1 LERWFTRR
9 RKELSMRH
17 VRDSAAIGKRLL
29 CALLA
34 LGLMFGTASGAR
46 AGTASGQN
54 VPDLT
59 GDWSLTSGGTPG
71 VIHIHATNS
80 PGAFPTLTNWFISG
94 AACPYG
100 DKPKRSRLFD
110 RIIFQNKDT
119 FSGDMEVCTRSQV
132 LVEKCGVT
140 SLFTVHYETT
150 SISKTTIVGTLTAEW
165 FDGVPGEE
173 CKFQR
178 NASKDTKAPFTL
190 TRADSNPCPDTDAI
204 KAYSKDS
211 NRAVGVIQTAIG
223 SGKIQNAQVI
233 QGLSSTQ
240 SALNKISN
248 VLGTLS
254 AAGDDC
260 DKIHSVL
267 SQIEQFQ
274 SAIDQINNAGCDS
287 MAEAGGFDNLFRTAG
302 QLGGSLGSV
311 PGLGPV
317 FTLLAS
323 DQNFFQ
329 AVEGNLNPE
338 QRWAD
343 QFQYV
348 DGYIPNC
355 PH

>member
-1 LERWFTRR
+1 MYR
-9 RKELSMRH
+9 
-17 VRDSAAIGKRLL
+17 
-29 CALLA
+29 ALLA
-34 LGLMFGTASGAR
+34 LGVAFSLLCGGAR
-46 AGTASGQN
+46 AGTSSGSPG

-59 GDWSLTSGGTPG
+59 GDWSLTSGGEPG

-80 PGAFPTLTNWFISG
+80 SGGFPTLSNYFISG

-100 DKPKRSRLFD
+100 DKRSQLFD
-110 RIIFQNKDT
+110 SIAFQNSNT
-119 FSGDMEVCTRSQV
+119 FSGQMEVCTHAKV
-132 LVEKCGVT
+132 LVEKCRL
-140 SLFTVHYETT
+140 SSKFTVHYTTT
-150 SISKTTIVGTLTAEW
+150 SISKTSIVGTLTAEW
-165 FDGVPGEE
+165 YDAVKGDE
-173 CKFQR
+173 CKFSR
-178 NASKDTKAPFTL
+178 NASKDSQKPFTL
-190 TRADSNPCPDTDAI
+190 SRADFNPCPDVDTI
-204 KAYSKDS
+204 KAYGNDS

-223 SGKIQNAQVI
+223 SGRISDPQVLAGLAQT
-233 QGLSSTQ
+233 QAGLNS
-240 SALNKISN
+240 ISR

-260 DKIHSVL
+260 DKIHNVIGQL
-267 SQIEQFQ
+267 EQFQ

-302 QLGGSLGSV
+302 QLGGTFSQV

-317 FTLLAS
+317 FTLLS
-323 DQNFFQ
+323 NDQNFFA
-329 AVEGNLNPE
+329 AVSGNLNPE

>member
-1 LERWFTRR
+1 M
-9 RKELSMRH
+9 RKMY
-17 VRDSAAIGKRLL
+17 DSGAVGRRLL
-29 CALLA
+29 SALVA
-34 LGLMFGTASGAR
+34 LGLMFGTSAGTL
-46 AGTASGQN
+46 AGTAPGQS

-59 GDWSLTSGGTPG
+59 GDWNLTSGGTPG
-71 VIHIHATNS
+71 VIHIHAGNS
-80 PGAFPTLTNWFISG
+80 AGAFPTLTNWFVSG

-100 DKPKRSRLFD
+100 TPPGKRNRLFD
-110 RIIFQNKDT
+110 SITFQNKDA
-119 FSGDMEVCTRSQV
+119 FSGDMEVCTRNQV
-132 LVEKCGVT
+132 LVEKCHVT
-140 SLFTVHYETT
+140 SLFTVHYEAT
-150 SISKTTIVGTLTAEW
+150 SISKTSIAGTLTAEW
-165 FDGVPGEE
+165 FDGVPGDE
-173 CKFQR
+173 CKFRR

-211 NRAVGVIQTAIG
+211 NTAVGVIQTAIG

-233 QGLSSTQ
+233 QGLTSTQ
-240 SALNKISN
+240 TALNTISR

-302 QLGGSLGSV
+302 QLGGSLSSV

-317 FTLLAS
+317 FTLLS
-323 DQNFFQ
+323 NDENFFQ

>member
-1 LERWFTRR
+1 
-9 RKELSMRH
+9 MRH
-17 VRDSAAIGKRLL
+17 MHNPAAIGKRIMS
-29 CALLA
+29 ALVA
-34 LGLMFGTASGAR
+34 LGLMFGTRSGAH
-46 AGTASGQN
+46 AGTAPGQS

-59 GDWSLTSGGTPG
+59 GDWKLTAGGTPG
-71 VIHIHATNS
+71 TIHIHAVKSTS
-80 PGAFPTLTNWFISG
+80 GFPTLTNWFVSG

-100 DKPKRSRLFD
+100 TPPGVRNRLFD
-110 RIIFQNKDT
+110 TITFQNKDT
-119 FSGDMEVCTRSQV
+119 FSGDMEVCTRTQV
-132 LVEKCGVT
+132 LVEKCNVT

-150 SISKTTIVGTLTAEW
+150 SISKSSIVGTLTAQW

-173 CKFQR
+173 CKFVR
-178 NASKDTKAPFTL
+178 NESKDTKAPFTL
-190 TRADSNPCPDTDAI
+190 TRADGNPCPDTDAI
-204 KAYSKDS
+204 KAYGNDS
-211 NRAVGVIQTAIG
+211 NRAVGVIQAAIG

-302 QLGGSLGSV
+302 QLGGSLAGV

-317 FTLLAS
+317 FTLLS
-323 DQNFFQ
+323 NDQNFFQ